1 MTFPLYAMRMANF
14 LEMKELL
21 PHNELRKKGLV
32 VPLDLDGIHKGEAVN
47 FCSHQWLGLKVADP
61 GQVHLRTMQDIFRR
75 VSAGESIF
83 KDESMWQLF
92 VKGQSMQTA
101 SSVKAGFA
109 THDHVEDAAWTP
121 ETSAEKFRKSIAD
134 GWVWLDFIS
143 ISQTIGCQT
152 EAEVQVALDEQGRA
166 IASIPAYVARATH
179 FWVIAPSGAKHHD
192 LGHECSFATWARR
205 GWCRLEQTALDIS
218 RLADGRPLYVTHAAG
233 DAPAVTTED
242 YVDRLVFG
250 FQRRNAVLTGE
261 FSCCR
266 MDHQVALPGGQQVCI
281 PCDKDRLKLVLRS
294 MWIDKMAA
302 LRPQWEL
309 RLAELGDDIMGRMG
323 ASMMGKGGEGGAFFA
338 YLAFHFAEARIF
350 AESVDEEAD
359 YWAAPA
365 NGGWAFETLTPEKIT
380 AFFDRFGQRGRPL
393 EANWTVILGMWGH
406 LPLLR
411 HLVEQCGHDA
421 GFVNPLGQTALK
433 GAAGFG
439 FLPMV
444 RYLCHAKPDTEHI
457 NHLSS
462 GLGISALGSAAKGG
476 HVGCLREILAA
487 GADVHV
493 RRADNQQTP
502 LLEAAYRGHAEC
514 VRVLI
519 EAGADPT
526 AADKEGKTAADYARE
541 KQSVDE
547 AMLRVLEVQG

>member
-1 MTFPLYAMRMANF
+1 
-14 LEMKELL
+14 
-21 PHNELRKKGLV
+21 
-32 VPLDLDGIHKGEAVN
+32 
-47 FCSHQWLGLKVADP
+47 
-61 GQVHLRTMQDIFRR
+61 
-75 VSAGESIF
+75 
-83 KDESMWQLF
+83 
-92 VKGQSMQTA
+92 
-101 SSVKAGFA
+101 
-109 THDHVEDAAWTP
+109 
-121 ETSAEKFRKSIAD
+121 
-134 GWVWLDFIS
+134 
-143 ISQTIGCQT
+143 
-152 EAEVQVALDEQGRA
+152 
-166 IASIPAYVARATH
+166 
-179 FWVIAPSGAKHHD
+179 
-192 LGHECSFATWARR
+192 
-205 GWCRLEQTALDIS
+205 
-218 RLADGRPLYVTHAAG
+218 
-233 DAPAVTTED
+233 
-242 YVDRLVFG
+242 
-250 FQRRNAVLTGE
+250 
-261 FSCCR
+261 
-266 MDHQVALPGGQQVCI
+266 
-281 PCDKDRLKLVLRS
+281 
-294 MWIDKMAA
+294 
-302 LRPQWEL
+302 
-309 RLAELGDDIMGRMG
+309 
-323 ASMMGKGGEGGAFFA
+323 
-338 YLAFHFAEARIF
+338 
-350 AESVDEEAD
+350 
-359 YWAAPA
+359 
-365 NGGWAFETLTPEKIT
+365 
-380 AFFDRFGQRGRPL
+380 
-393 EANWTVILGMWGH
+393 MWGH

-547 AMLRVLEVQG
+547 AMLRVLEEQG